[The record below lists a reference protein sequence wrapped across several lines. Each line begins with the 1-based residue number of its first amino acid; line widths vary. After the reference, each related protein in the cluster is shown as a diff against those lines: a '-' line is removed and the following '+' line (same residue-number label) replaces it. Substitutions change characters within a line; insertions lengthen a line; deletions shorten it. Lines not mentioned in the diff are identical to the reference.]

1 MKTYRPPLHTHL
13 TRPLLRVLFRGIF
26 YLMSEV
32 VITGLDH
39 VPTEGAYILA
49 INHVSLYE
57 APLVVAFWPQ
67 APEVA
72 GAADVWKRPGQSLL
86 ARAYGGLPIHRGEY
100 DRRVIELILSALHSG
115 YPLLLAPEGTR
126 SHQPGMRRAKPGIA
140 YLMDKAQVPVVPVG
154 VVGTT
159 EDLVHRAL
167 RFQRPKVEMHI
178 GAPLDLPPV
187 EGRGRARREARQEN
201 ADLVMAHIAALMPP
215 EYRGYYAGQAEQL
228 LDSEL

>member
-1 MKTYRPPLHTHL
+1 MEVYRPPVYTRF
-13 TRPLLRVLFRGIF
+13 TRPLLRVVFRGIF
-26 YLMSEV
+26 HLLSEV
-32 VITGLDH
+32 VITGREH
-39 VPTEGAYILA
+39 VPTEGAYIMA
-49 INHVSLYE
+49 INHISLYE

-72 GAADVWKRPGQSLL
+72 GAADVWNRPGQSLL

-100 DRRVIELILSALHSG
+100 DRRVIELILSALRSG

-126 SHQPGMRRAKPGIA
+126 SHQPEMRQAKPGIA

-167 RFQRPKVEMHI
+167 RLQRPKLEINI
-178 GAPLDLPPV
+178 GAPLNLPPV

-201 ADLVMAHIAALMPP
+201 ADRVMAHIAALLPP
-215 EYRGYYAGQAEQL
+215 DYRGHYAGQAEQI
-228 LDSEL
+228 LDSGL